1 MLFCTLVSLFAC
13 GAKINCMECMA
24 GQAEPPAA
32 LQPTGHGARRI
43 TTSNILPAWQVRPP
57 LEHCSVDSER
67 PQTDPWGSPI
77 SKLEPADLYTTVGPS
92 VCQEHTGVRP

>member
-13 GAKINCMECMA
+13 DAKINCMGCMA

-32 LQPTGHGARRI
+32 LQPTGHGARGI

-57 LEHCSVDSER
+57 PEHCPVGSEK

-77 SKLEPADLYTTVGPS
+77 SKLGPADLYTTVGPS
-92 VCQEHTGVRP
+92 VCQGHTGVRP

>member
-13 GAKINCMECMA
+13 GAKINFMECMA

-32 LQPTGHGARRI
+32 LQPTGHGARCI
-43 TTSNILPAWQVRPP
+43 TTSNILPVRQVRLPP
-57 LEHCSVDSER
+57 EHCSADSER
-67 PQTDPWGSPI
+67 PQTDPWGNPT